1 MQSDMELQ
9 TEPIV
14 FQEEVMI
21 PVQFANGGFDF
32 NQELIP
38 TVRLAVAAL
47 GLTSVEDLKAVSQE
61 QFSAVFTPLMNDY
74 YCLS

>member
-1 MQSDMELQ
+1 MKIQ

-14 FQEEVMI
+14 FQKEVMI
-21 PVQFANGGFDF
+21 PVQFADGGIDF

-47 GLTSVEDLKAVSQE
+47 GLTSVEDLKAICQE
-61 QFSAVFTPLMNDY
+61 QFSAVFTPLMNNFY
-74 YCLS
+74 RLS